1 MIGVG
6 ADRKRTRAC
15 FFSDLNVST
24 DTSVKVHLSW
34 PLVLGSAAGQGH
46 RRQNEDRARGR
57 SPQLVPFISRLFRAA
72 SLVAAAGFAG
82 AVSAMHKTSTA
93 RDSRQSREPASGGV
107 ESFPRFR
114 LATPLTRGESAKMRP
129 RIASHHGGKFPMN
142 RFSKYA
148 VSTIVASAI
157 AVVPVSAAFG
167 VKKCLPDL
175 CDLGP
180 ATPHES
186 AYK

>member
-1 MIGVG
+1 M
-6 ADRKRTRAC
+6 R
-15 FFSDLNVST
+15 
-24 DTSVKVHLSW
+24 
-34 PLVLGSAAGQGH
+34 
-46 RRQNEDRARGR
+46 
-57 SPQLVPFISRLFRAA
+57 FRAA
-72 SLVAAAGFAG
+72 SLVASAIIGQRGPPDAAAGFAV

-93 RDSRQSREPASGGV
+93 RDSRQSRGPASGGV
-107 ESFPRFR
+107 ESLHSFR

-129 RIASHHGGKFPMN
+129 RITSHYGEKFPMN

-180 ATPHES
+180 ATPHETIAMTAIS
-186 AYK
+186 TSS